1 MKALT
6 AKYKKEKAAR
16 IALIEKQEFRDKL
29 SAKPNQLVSMLPEQD
44 SYVRVLSCTI
54 TGYNIEAGEGWVR
67 GVRYNNKGGLE
78 FHVQIPVLNRKIW
91 VPPNYIR
98 CQHSEGDASMLQVKL
113 DSDQQSSSHD
123 DSLSYHTPS
132 KQQTGVK
139 SASRGK
145 TKRPTL
151 SQEELKRKFKQECR
165 RLKSIQ
171 TDLLNRKKKEKDGE
185 LDLHLEQLGYD
196 FELEFKVLAVN
207 VSKVSSYRKA
217 EEFMRRHIGQE
228 LKTVS
233 FNSISAWAKDRNLG
247 RQGKRKRDDPKYTQ
261 NTIRKLAQKSP
272 HGNGIMSSSFPS
284 QVQAVAGI
292 EEQSSRSF
300 NQLRKRLT
308 PEVTE
313 KISKKRN
320 KRRHD
325 STKPEF
331 VLRLAEELKKTAES
345 YGWPEYPGCEK
356 GACRMPACALL
367 YTDEV
372 TVTKKPGGNI
382 RMFAFGHEIPIDV
395 QAPDTESFNLSIVIT
410 AGFDGTLHAPQAVF
424 SGTGSCFPADCFN
437 SLICDFG
444 VVFSQNGSVEK
455 ARGVGTNDELLE
467 GNTHKIAKH
476 QVDTTR
482 KKLGTKLKKTDMI
495 IRAED
500 ACGCHA
506 CDRRIA
512 IYQKDNQVIFTNPGN
527 TTHFLALNDN
537 RLLNG
542 EFQKKVQELK
552 RFFSK
557 VGVRIT
563 KSNLMQIVDQALV
576 QSFTLQ
582 NVRTAAEKMGY
593 TYASTPDGR
602 FVLDFSEASIQ
613 RMINAHNSIYVVQP
627 IRDPGKKAKLRDRSM
642 LQQKAFM
649 NELSKVCAAN
659 GYAIPRDGLKYSDLS
674 ALRMVHNNAS
684 RGPQSQKRKGQMTIH
699 TRNSLV
705 RLPPNY
711 KAGQVLTSA
720 CIPEFQK
727 MREDKARA
735 SKKKVAAAHVNNLV
749 KRMIADKKS
758 KADILNAILPQV
770 ADADH
775 LASYG
780 KMTKDYLK
788 SWLDANKIT
797 SYDTQAKRPK
807 LIELVWAEY
816 KRGSQ
821 TGDSG

>member
-1 MKALT
+1 
-6 AKYKKEKAAR
+6 
-16 IALIEKQEFRDKL
+16 
-29 SAKPNQLVSMLPEQD
+29 
-44 SYVRVLSCTI
+44 
-54 TGYNIEAGEGWVR
+54 
-67 GVRYNNKGGLE
+67 
-78 FHVQIPVLNRKIW
+78 
-91 VPPNYIR
+91 
-98 CQHSEGDASMLQVKL
+98 
-113 DSDQQSSSHD
+113 
-123 DSLSYHTPS
+123 
-132 KQQTGVK
+132 
-139 SASRGK
+139 
-145 TKRPTL
+145 
-151 SQEELKRKFKQECR
+151 
-165 RLKSIQ
+165 
-171 TDLLNRKKKEKDGE
+171 
-185 LDLHLEQLGYD
+185 
-196 FELEFKVLAVN
+196 
-207 VSKVSSYRKA
+207 
-217 EEFMRRHIGQE
+217 MRRQIGQE

-247 RQGKRKRDDPKYTQ
+247 RQGKRKRDDPMYTQ

-292 EEQSSRSF
+292 QEQSSRSF
-300 NQLRKRLT
+300 NQLRQRLT
-308 PEVTE
+308 PEVIE
-313 KISKKRN
+313 KVSKKRN

-345 YGWPEYPGCEK
+345 YGWPEYPGCEE
-356 GACRMPACALL
+356 GACCMPACALL

-372 TVTKKPGGNI
+372 TVTKKPGGHI

-395 QAPDTESFNLSIVIT
+395 QVPDTESFNLSIVIT
-410 AGFDGTLHAPQAVF
+410 VGFDGTLHAPQAVF

-437 SLICDFG
+437 SLHCDFG

-512 IYQKDNQVIFTNPGN
+512 IYQEDNQVIFTNPGN
-527 TTHFLALNDN
+527 TTHFLALNDH

-542 EFQKKVQELK
+542 EFQKRVQELK
-552 RFFSK
+552 QLYSK
-557 VGVRIT
+557 DGVRIT

-576 QSFTLQ
+576 QSFTLK

-627 IRDPGKKAKLRDRSM
+627 IQGAGKKAKLRDRSM
-642 LQQKAFM
+642 LEQKAFM
-649 NELSKVCAAN
+649 NKLSKMCADN

-674 ALRMVHNNAS
+674 ALRMVNAS
-684 RGPQSQKRKGQMTIH
+684 KGPQSKKRKDQMRKH

-705 RLPPNY
+705 RLPANY
-711 KAGQVLTSA
+711 KAGEVLTSA
-720 CIPEFQK
+720 CIPQLQK

-735 SKKKVAAAHVNNLV
+735 SKKKTAAAHVNNLV
-749 KRMIADKKS
+749 KRMIGENKS

-797 SYDTQAKRPK
+797 YDTQAKRPK
-807 LIELVWAEY
+807 LIELVWTEY
-816 KRGSQ
+816 KRGSP
-821 TGDSG
+821 TSDSG